1 MDTNLAYM
9 KVQNWDVLSGHSWGE
24 NLENKMQVF
33 DCVTLSSNLFF
44 SISAM
49 RI

>member
-24 NLENKMQVF
+24 NLENKMQ
-33 DCVTLSSNLFF
+33 LKSLFF
-44 SISAM
+44 KVPD